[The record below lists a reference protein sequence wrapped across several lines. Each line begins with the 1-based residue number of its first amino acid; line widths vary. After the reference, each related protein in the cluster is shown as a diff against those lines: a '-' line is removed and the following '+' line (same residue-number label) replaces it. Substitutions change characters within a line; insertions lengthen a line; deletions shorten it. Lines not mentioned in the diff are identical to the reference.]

1 MSARHVNRPP
11 TPGGATRR
19 AVGALVSVALWLMV
33 SPAAAQ
39 EVVSAPGAVL
49 RGLDKVAGASRDMEL
64 RVGETAELGRLSVT
78 LAECRYP
85 PADPASE
92 AFAWITV
99 RDDARE
105 QVLFD
110 GWMIASSPAL
120 HALDHA
126 RYDVWVL
133 TCITS

>member
-1 MSARHVNRPP
+1 M
-11 TPGGATRR
+11 TPGHASNHPARCR
-19 AVGALVSVALWLMV
+19 VARLAFGALAAAALWLTLA
-33 SPAAAQ
+33 PAAAQ

-49 RGLDKVAGASRDMEL
+49 RGLDKVAGSSRDMEV
-64 RVGETAELGRLSVT
+64 RVGETVELGRLSVT
-78 LAECRYP
+78 LADCRYP

-99 RDDARE
+99 RDAARE

-110 GWMIASSPAL
+110 GWMVASSPAL
-120 HALDHA
+120 HALDHP
-126 RYDVWVL
+126 RFDVWVL

>member
-1 MSARHVNRPP
+1 MGV
-11 TPGGATRR
+11 T
-19 AVGALVSVALWLMV
+19 
-33 SPAAAQ
+33 PAAAQ
-39 EVVSAPGAVL
+39 EVVAAHGAIL
-49 RGLDKVAGASRDMEL
+49 RGLDKVAGTSRDLEL
-64 RVGETAELGRLSVT
+64 RVGETVALGRLSVT

-126 RYDVWVL
+126 RYDVWVMS
-133 TCITS
+133 CITS